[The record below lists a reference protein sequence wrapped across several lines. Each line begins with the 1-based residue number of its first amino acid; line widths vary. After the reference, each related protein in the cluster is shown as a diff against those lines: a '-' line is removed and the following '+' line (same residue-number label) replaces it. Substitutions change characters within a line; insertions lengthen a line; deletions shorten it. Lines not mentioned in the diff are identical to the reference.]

1 MENMAAMGENMV
13 DVAWGMTVLDIEHTL
28 RISIAKL
35 FRDKGVDKGVKAK
48 RALGLIQLGQIF
60 EKFGDKTGSGVQDM
74 KN

>member
-13 DVAWGMTVLDIEHTL
+13 DVAWGMTVLDIENTL

-60 EKFGDKTGSGVQDM
+60 EKFGDKTG
-74 KN
+74 